1 MFFLILIFSF
11 GNFRISDGLSPSL
24 LQLNFST
31 PLYAEALPPI
41 RIANDIP
48 SLDWHKT
55 LDLISARVILNLM
68 VGLTEFN
75 KEGKLVRPTVSLP
88 SLLSFTVSLPIRLD
102 LVEAYGDKW
111 LAPSKLAVLG
121 PYKLAESKSQQ
132 IVLEVNDQYFG
143 PPPRIKKFKF
153 TTVNEGQTTLDLFYI
168 V

>member
-1 MFFLILIFSF
+1 
-11 GNFRISDGLSPSL
+11 
-24 LQLNFST
+24 
-31 PLYAEALPPI
+31 
-41 RIANDIP
+41 
-48 SLDWHKT
+48 
-55 LDLISARVILNLM
+55 M